1 MAELLLDSSFLI
13 FLVTTP
19 SAGLG
24 EVQDILGRVN
34 QVVLD
39 SVVVELRKIVDRGS
53 AKRSRAAANALAYAS
68 KLRQVQYDEGGSVDD
83 QILGY
88 AVSHDV
94 AVATLD
100 ADLRRRL
107 RSAGVVVVI
116 PRSDRLVVEG
126 R

>member
-53 AKRSRAAANALAYAS
+53 AKRSNALAYAS